1 MERQD
6 EKFRCSICGRIFQE
20 DNRVQGLRDAV
31 CIGCALYEWIKYRAL
46 GTLSDL
52 AALVRAE
59 SEGRLVELPCKTV
72 FLPVWD
78 AGEDCDLSCPDSLG
92 GESRCDTC
100 KMAKLNI
107 YERLCTQEDI
117 GQIGKTVF
125 LTREAAEAAL
135 AEKKGR

>member
-1 MERQD
+1 MHSTDDTIDKFERW
-6 EKFRCSICGRIFQE
+6 F
-20 DNRVQGLRDAV
+20 DA
-31 CIGCALYEWIKYRAL
+31 EQ
-46 GTLSDL
+46 
-52 AALVRAE
+52 
-59 SEGRLVELPCKTV
+59 EGRLVELPCKTV

-78 AGEDCDLSCPDSLG
+78 AGEDCDLSCPDSLD

-125 LTREAAEAAL
+125 LTREAAEAELREGENNEADT
-135 AEKKGR
+135 